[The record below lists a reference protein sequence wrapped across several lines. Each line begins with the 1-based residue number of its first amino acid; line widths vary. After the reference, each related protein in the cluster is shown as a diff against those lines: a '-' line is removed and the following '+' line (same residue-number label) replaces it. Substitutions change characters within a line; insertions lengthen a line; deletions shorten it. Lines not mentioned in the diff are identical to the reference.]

1 MNDNRP
7 DKKTS
12 GQDGIMSAAAII
24 VMGIFAV
31 CVIFVLAKGLFAS
44 NSPTVPE
51 GLDTATIAPKTE
63 PSDDTSSLAEV
74 LPAENVLPTDESI
87 AGDES
92 GADTEQSFDTDSSDQ
107 TTESA
112 AEETPAQTATVTQYV
127 QLRSAPGKDAPQIV
141 CLSPNLVVTII
152 SEDAEGY
159 CLVSFYNFGTDYTEG
174 YVHKDYLT
182 MNQN

>member
-74 LPAENVLPTDESI
+74 LPDENVLPTDESI

-112 AEETPAQTATVTQYV
+112 AEET
-127 QLRSAPGKDAPQIV
+127 PGKDAPQIV